1 MNKAID
7 TRITVVGF
15 GSWGTALTVLL
26 ANKGY
31 DVKVT
36 ARNIDHI
43 AEVEYLRSNIR
54 YLPQVRIPDSVKF
67 ENKLNTAVEDADIVL
82 FAVPAQHFAN
92 TLKKAAGSISEDAII
107 VNVAKGI
114 DMNSLK
120 RLSELSAEIAPK
132 NSYVALSGP
141 SHAEEVGLNMPA
153 GVVAA
158 SKDKDAALKIQ
169 EVFMNDR
176 FRVYTHDDII
186 GVELGGALK
195 NIMAIG
201 AGISDGLGYGDSAKA
216 AMMTRGIA
224 EIARLGMSLG
234 AKQETFAGLSGIGD
248 LIVTCTSNHSRN
260 RRCGLLIGQGM
271 SPKEAAE
278 SIGMVVEGTSTCE
291 AAYKLAKSLGVDMPI
306 TEMIHACLNGEIN
319 AKEAIDV
326 LMTRSPKDERK

>member
-1 MNKAID
+1 MNKTID
-7 TRITVVGF
+7 TKITVVGF

-36 ARNIDHI
+36 ERNIDHI

-67 ENKLNTAVEDADIVL
+67 ESVLNTAVEDADIIL

-92 TLKKAAGSISEDAII
+92 TLRKAISSISEDTIL

-114 DMNSLK
+114 DMKSLK
-120 RLSELSAEIAPK
+120 RLSDLAEEIAPN

-141 SHAEEVGLNMPA
+141 SHAEEVGRNMPA

-158 SKDKDAALKIQ
+158 SKDNEAALKVQ

-271 SPKEAAE
+271 SPTDAAD
-278 SIGMVVEGTSTCE
+278 SIGMVVEGISTCE
-291 AAYKLAKSLGVDMPI
+291 AAYKLAKSMGVDMPI
-306 TEMIHACLNGEIN
+306 TEMIHACLSSEIN

>member
-1 MNKAID
+1 
-7 TRITVVGF
+7 
-15 GSWGTALTVLL
+15 
-26 ANKGY
+26 
-31 DVKVT
+31 
-36 ARNIDHI
+36 
-43 AEVEYLRSNIR
+43 
-54 YLPQVRIPDSVKF
+54 
-67 ENKLNTAVEDADIVL
+67 
-82 FAVPAQHFAN
+82 
-92 TLKKAAGSISEDAII
+92 
-107 VNVAKGI
+107 
-114 DMNSLK
+114 
-120 RLSELSAEIAPK
+120 
-132 NSYVALSGP
+132 
-141 SHAEEVGLNMPA
+141 MPA

>member
-1 MNKAID
+1 LNKAID
-7 TRITVVGF
+7 TKITVVGF

-92 TLKKAAGSISEDAII
+92 TLKKAASSIPEDAII

-132 NSYVALSGP
+132 NSFCPFHTTS
-141 SHAEEVGLNMPA
+141 
-153 GVVAA
+153 
-158 SKDKDAALKIQ
+158 
-169 EVFMNDR
+169 R
-176 FRVYTHDDII
+176 FIFLFI
-186 GVELGGALK
+186 
-195 NIMAIG
+195 
-201 AGISDGLGYGDSAKA
+201 
-216 AMMTRGIA
+216 
-224 EIARLGMSLG
+224 
-234 AKQETFAGLSGIGD
+234 
-248 LIVTCTSNHSRN
+248 LIPF
-260 RRCGLLIGQGM
+260 L
-271 SPKEAAE
+271 
-278 SIGMVVEGTSTCE
+278 
-291 AAYKLAKSLGVDMPI
+291 YF
-306 TEMIHACLNGEIN
+306 
-319 AKEAIDV
+319 
-326 LMTRSPKDERK
+326 